1 MSVVLRAARDT
12 DAGKLG
18 AMITDAVTAR
28 PWKPRLHSAAQDI
41 DHCGRMIDRG
51 WVTVA
56 ERDGRVLGFVARQ
69 DDDVQA
75 LFVAQDAQGAGIG
88 SALLTQAKQAR
99 DRLVLWTFLANA
111 GARRFYDRHGFAE
124 LERGD
129 GSGNEE
135 GLPDVRLEW
144 RRPAPQEKTDG

>member
-1 MSVVLRAARDT
+1 MIRLRPARDL
-12 DAGKLG
+12 DAGAVG
-18 AMITDAVTAR
+18 AILSAFIDQTD
-28 PWKPRLHSAAQDI
+28 WMPRIHTRAEDLAHAAALI
-41 DHCGRMIDRG
+41 RRG